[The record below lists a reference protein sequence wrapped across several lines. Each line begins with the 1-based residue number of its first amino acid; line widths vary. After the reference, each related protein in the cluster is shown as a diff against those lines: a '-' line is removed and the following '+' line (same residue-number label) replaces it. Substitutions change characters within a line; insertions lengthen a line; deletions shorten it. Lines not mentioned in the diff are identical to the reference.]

1 MNSRHRNPPLS
12 FSQHSRPHSRI
23 HRGSRSPLT
32 PHPPNPT
39 DLHLFLTPFKT
50 PLSAQL
56 LNAAGRG
63 FLDNGVLQIHLTA
76 GHCERPHNRLLKE
89 THGRRS
95 KPSFVSRVRNPFQIN
110 TGNIADQKRLPS
122 PKSRPLAY
130 WRGGQ
135 RAWKPIKMGETKEK
149 GPFSRRAWLNW
160 WDEERS
166 KHNKKKSRQK
176 AAGQHVRPRHTHLSR
191 AEPWVWLLVSLEKTL
206 RSFLVLRGG
215 EEGGV

>member
-1 MNSRHRNPPLS
+1 MFYQIAPNCTIPFILLTAAGVQIMYMSKLLHRQMNSRHRNPPLS

-32 PHPPNPT
+32 PPNPT

-63 FLDNGVLQIHLTA
+63 FLDNGVLQIHFTA

-89 THGRRS
+89 TRGRRS

-130 WRGGQ
+130 
-135 RAWKPIKMGETKEK
+135 
-149 GPFSRRAWLNW
+149 
-160 WDEERS
+160 
-166 KHNKKKSRQK
+166 
-176 AAGQHVRPRHTHLSR
+176 
-191 AEPWVWLLVSLEKTL
+191 
-206 RSFLVLRGG
+206 
-215 EEGGV
+215 